1 MQDQIFSQDLF
12 IYYVKVNKKIH
23 LISVKFALS
32 SMSVKLTHMPKDCF
46 KINLWFIIIN
56 IGLHA

>member
-46 KINLWFIIIN
+46 KINL
-56 IGLHA
+56 